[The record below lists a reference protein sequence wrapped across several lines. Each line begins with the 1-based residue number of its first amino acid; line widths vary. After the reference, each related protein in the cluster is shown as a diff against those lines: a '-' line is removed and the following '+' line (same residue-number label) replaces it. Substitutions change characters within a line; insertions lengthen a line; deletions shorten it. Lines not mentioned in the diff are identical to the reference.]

1 MKSLVCILL
10 LSLAS
15 AAFAQG
21 AKPIEAMSRIYK
33 HKDGTRTETR
43 KDGDKNEIH
52 ESTFRN
58 NILICKRVFYCD
70 GKGRTRQGVIY
81 DGRSHPMGTILYGY
95 DRATDQLVEEQQYN
109 KNGKLVRRL
118 FYPGALKDPRY
129 ANRFVAFTFD
139 PNDPNANPVQD
150 TTTPAVPTRPVQSDQ
165 DEFEP
170 GIPLGTGAPSATA
183 SRQPASPT
191 PARPAT
197 LQPAPL
203 TPATPVPA
211 ATTGAGAQR
220 KRFLAPRK
228 S

>member
-1 MKSLVCILL
+1 MKSFACIVVLCL
-10 LSLAS
+10 GTLAV
-15 AAFAQG
+15 AQG
-21 AKPIEAMSRIYK
+21 AKPVEALSRIYN

-52 ESTFRN
+52 EKTFRN
-58 NILICKRVFYCD
+58 NILICKRIFFCD

-81 DGRSHPMGTILYGY
+81 DGRMHPMGSIFYGY
-95 DRATDQLVEEQQYN
+95 DKTTDQLVEEQQYN
-109 KNGKLVRRL
+109 RDGKLVRRL
-118 FYPGALKDPRY
+118 FYPGALKDARY

-139 PNDPNANPVQD
+139 PNDPKANPVQD

-170 GIPLGTGAPSATA
+170 GVPLGTGAPSTLGTA
-183 SRQPASPT
+183 PST

-197 LQPAPL
+197 PAPA
-203 TPATPVPA
+203 PAT
-211 ATTGAGAQR
+211 AQPR
-220 KRFLAPRK
+220 KRFLKAK

>member
-1 MKSLVCILL
+1 MKSIVCLLL
-10 LSLAS
+10 LSVAP

-21 AKPIEAMSRIYK
+21 VKPIEAMSRIYK

-70 GKGRTRQGVIY
+70 TKGRTRQGVIY
-81 DGRSHPMGTILYGY
+81 DGRMHPMGSILYGY

-109 KNGKLVRRL
+109 KDGKLVRRL
-118 FYPGALKDPRY
+118 FYPGALKDPKY

-139 PNDPNANPVQD
+139 PNDPKSQPVQD
-150 TTTPAVPTRPVQSDQ
+150 TTQPAVPTRPVQSDQ

-170 GIPLGTGAPSATA
+170 GIPLGTGAPS
-183 SRQPASPT
+183 
-191 PARPAT
+191 T
-197 LQPAPL
+197 LQPAAT
-203 TPATPVPA
+203 TPAQPQTVPPASSTP
-211 ATTGAGAQR
+211 TTR
-220 KRFLAPRK
+220 KRFLAAPRK